1 MCENV
6 NLPSRAPVVASPEGL
21 TGSTTQVYKMD
32 EICEQCRIQLMLRQ
46 RRYKSCHLFF
56 ATAFLDILDI
66 FPKYLLIIRTMQ
78 VSSGLGSGKY

>member
-46 RRYKSCHLFF
+46 RRYKPLKSQGGDIPRIFLILPILGHFHWVQNNKRHL
-56 ATAFLDILDI
+56 
-66 FPKYLLIIRTMQ
+66 KYHFYT
-78 VSSGLGSGKY
+78 

>member
-46 RRYKSCHLFF
+46 RRACFLFWHVTCNIKIHICCF
-56 ATAFLDILDI
+56 KPGNFSMFHI
-66 FPKYLLIIRTMQ
+66 
-78 VSSGLGSGKY
+78 SN

>member
-32 EICEQCRIQLMLRQ
+32 EICEQCRSQLMLRQ
-46 RRYKSCHLFF
+46 RRYIPRLNALRS
-56 ATAFLDILDI
+56 IE
-66 FPKYLLIIRTMQ
+66 R
-78 VSSGLGSGKY
+78 GLHCSRE

>member
-46 RRYKSCHLFF
+46 RRYMYRLSLFPSLIVTF
-56 ATAFLDILDI
+56 NKILLRGICTPNVYFLPC
-66 FPKYLLIIRTMQ
+66 FYEWR
-78 VSSGLGSGKY
+78 

>member
-46 RRYKSCHLFF
+46 RRYIFEQ
-56 ATAFLDILDI
+56 TAQASNLTLRGQHTTHVLIFDI
-66 FPKYLLIIRTMQ
+66 
-78 VSSGLGSGKY
+78 

>member
-46 RRYKSCHLFF
+46 RRYNV
-56 ATAFLDILDI
+56 
-66 FPKYLLIIRTMQ
+66 Y
-78 VSSGLGSGKY
+78 